1 LINLPQQI
9 EKGHHMVLTDLQSR
23 WLPLIEDHLQSFL
36 DSLDFGGSAGLKA
49 MLVHHMGWSEGE
61 GDSGTHGKRIRP
73 LLTLLCAFAYDTGRE
88 ESILPAALA
97 VELLH
102 NFTLI
107 HDDIEDQS
115 PLRHGRTTLWKKWG
129 IPQAINAGD
138 ALFSIAQLA
147 LLDLSKTCK
156 DSITVQAALRFN
168 QVCLHLTCG
177 QYLDIAFESQDA
189 IDTEAYLEMIRG
201 KTAALIGF
209 STQMG
214 GLIAGADEDRCN
226 MLYRFGENLGM
237 AFQIQDDYLG
247 VWGNPAVTGKS
258 AASDL
263 QSRKLSLPVI
273 FGLERSPEFRSLWK
287 QGKTFT
293 SGEIAQLTMLLE
305 SCGAPEYVR
314 GQAEAYTENAFLAL
328 KQAFP
333 NQNLYTEALIELSW
347 KLLNRK
353 A

>member
-1 LINLPQQI
+1 
-9 EKGHHMVLTDLQSR
+9 MVLTDLQSR

-49 MLVHHMGWSEGE
+49 MIVYHMGWSAGE
-61 GDSGTHGKRIRP
+61 GDLGSRGKRIRP
-73 LLTLLCAFAYDTGRE
+73 LLTLLCAFACGSERE

-115 PLRHGRTTLWKKWG
+115 PLRHGRPTLWKKWG
-129 IPQAINAGD
+129 TAQAINAGD

-156 DSITVQAALRFN
+156 DSITVQAALWFN

-177 QYLDIAFESQDA
+177 QYLDIAFESQNE

-201 KTAALIGF
+201 KTGALIGF
-209 STQMG
+209 STQIG
-214 GLIAGADEDRCN
+214 GLTARAEEDRCN
-226 MLYRFGENLGM
+226 LLCRFGENLGM

-273 FGLERSPEFRSLWK
+273 FGLEKSAGFRSLWK
-287 QGKTFT
+287 QENSFT
-293 SGEIAQLTMLLE
+293 SGEIAQLTKLLE
-305 SCGAPEYVR
+305 SCGTPEYVR
-314 GQAEAYTENAFLAL
+314 GQAEAYTNTAFLAL
-328 KQAFP
+328 EQAFP
-333 NQNLYTEALIELSW
+333 NQNLYTKALTELSG
-347 KLLNRK
+347 KLLDRQ